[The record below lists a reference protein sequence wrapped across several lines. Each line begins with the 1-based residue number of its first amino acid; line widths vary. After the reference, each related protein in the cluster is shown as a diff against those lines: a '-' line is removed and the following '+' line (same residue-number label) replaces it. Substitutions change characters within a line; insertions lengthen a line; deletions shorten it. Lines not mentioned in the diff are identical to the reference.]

1 MSERREILL
10 GVCGSASAHSACE
23 IVTLLKN
30 KGFSVKVAATPAALE
45 FINVASLRCR
55 SGKDVLIDIFDDST
69 SPTPHVYYPARAC
82 AYLIAPA
89 TANTIAKLACGIADD
104 AVCACALAADC
115 KKIVAPAMNTHMYL
129 NEATQN
135 NLETLKNRGYEII
148 EPVVARLACGVT
160 GIGHLA
166 PVDEIVR
173 RVLEII

>member
-1 MSERREILL
+1 MTAQVPRHTSIIPREL
-10 GVCGSASAHSACE
+10 A
-23 IVTLLKN
+23 
-30 KGFSVKVAATPAALE
+30 P
-45 FINVASLRCR
+45 
-55 SGKDVLIDIFDDST
+55 
-69 SPTPHVYYPARAC
+69 
-82 AYLIAPA
+82 YLIAPA
-89 TANTIAKLACGIADD
+89 TANTIAKLACGMADD